1 MEVNDLERQTV
12 QEIWIDELDN
22 FVKLYR
28 QLLRRDV
35 MKRKT
40 RS

>member
-35 MKRKT
+35 KRKT